1 MKRQCAVMRG
11 GTAVELAARTA
22 RRRGRD
28 AVVPREPRVAGAG
41 PRRPSPPASA
51 FRGSRDRF
59 VQRIELPYSE
69 VALTSQQRHAQR
81 RYKDRIGVLCPT
93 STSRTAQSRS
103 MATPR
108 RSHAYAA
115 AATDPLGPASYFSM
129 RAQRPTQP
137 ATGRWLQWRA
147 KTGDAETIRTL
158 SCAQSEHTSR
168 LRESGSLPCPS
179 PSARRMEMGAQ
190 PHPSPSD
197 QHPPPNRHPRGRQP
211 RRQRRA
217 HDTPHPHA

>member
-115 AATDPLGPASYFSM
+115 AARTLLGPPPTSVCEPNGRRSLR
-129 RAQRPTQP
+129 RAVGSSGERRQ
-137 ATGRWLQWRA
+137 ATP
-147 KTGDAETIRTL
+147 
-158 SCAQSEHTSR
+158 R
-168 LRESGSLPCPS
+168 LYEPS
-179 PSARRMEMGAQ
+179 
-190 PHPSPSD
+190 HV
-197 QHPPPNRHPRGRQP
+197 PNRSTRV
-211 RRQRRA
+211 
-217 HDTPHPHA
+217 D